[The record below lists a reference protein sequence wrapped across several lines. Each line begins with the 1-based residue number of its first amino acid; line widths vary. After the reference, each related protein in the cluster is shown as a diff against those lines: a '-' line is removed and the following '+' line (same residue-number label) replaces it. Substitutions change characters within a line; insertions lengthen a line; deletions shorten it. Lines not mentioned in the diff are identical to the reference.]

1 MSTGRRL
8 VQCRGD
14 FTEVPGVAALD
25 AALPWGGIK
34 TGTTKADRIIKTAK
48 PTSTSTIVKCQI
60 RLVFFIL
67 AFLSLSHWVRAIPF
81 PDWRK
86 YFLIRNATT
95 T

>member
-8 VQCRGD
+8 VQCWVD

-34 TGTTKADRIIKTAK
+34 TGTTNADRIIKTAK
-48 PTSTSTIVKCQI
+48 PTSTSTIVTCQF
-60 RLVFFIL
+60 RLVFFIR
-67 AFLSLSHWVRAIPF
+67 AFLSLSHRVTAISF

-86 YFLIRNATT
+86 YFLIRNAATT
-95 T
+95 